1 MLPMKT
7 QTLLPVAALAL
18 ALTGSGLQTLSA
30 QSTTVAKATP
40 KVSVE
45 EFRTRLKKD
54 GAPLPNSG
62 QVLMSY
68 ATVAEKIMPSVVR
81 VTSSVPVENNPR
93 MGGGGQIPPQ
103 WREFFRRFGLPEDG
117 GPFGGDGEE
126 EGGGGPRGRQDEQK
140 GTGSG
145 VIISPDGYILTNNHV
160 VENADKIE
168 VTVGNESKS
177 YKAKIIGADPLTD
190 VAVIKIEGTNLPA
203 AVIGDSSKL
212 RVGDVVLAAGNP
224 MELSQTLTQGIVSA
238 IGRTGMGIVHQGR
251 NLGFENFIQT
261 DASINPG
268 NSGGPLV
275 DALGR
280 VVGINT
286 AIMTRTGMNAGIGFS
301 IPINM
306 ALRVGEDLL
315 DDGKVSRGFLGVT
328 MKDIDPE
335 DAKAMGLGDRG
346 GVLINSVVEDSPANK
361 AGITE
366 GDLVVGVAGQKV
378 DNSLALRSL
387 VGSALPGVPVDIELL
402 RDGKSMKVQA
412 VLGGVSDE
420 ELAKRA
426 SERGNSPFEGKS
438 KTAPAKFISGATAQ
452 DITPGLRERY
462 DIPDTIKTGVVIV
475 AVEPNT
481 PAAGAGLEEGDVVIS
496 INNKVVEN
504 LNQAKTLAKGGNDPL
519 GLRIVRKG
527 QKQFIVVNEDAKSE

>member
-1 MLPMKT
+1 MKT
-7 QTLLPVAALAL
+7 HTLLPVAALAL
-18 ALTGSGLQTLSA
+18 ALTGGGLQTLSA
-30 QSTTVAKATP
+30 QSTMVAKATP
-40 KVSVE
+40 KISVDD
-45 EFRTRLKKD
+45 FRTRLKKD
-54 GAPLPNSG
+54 GAPLPNAG

-81 VTSSVPVENNPR
+81 VTSSMPVENTQR
-93 MGGGGQIPPQ
+93 MGGPSRDQM
-103 WREFFRRFGLPEDG
+103 REFFRRFGIPEDSI
-117 GPFGGDGEE
+117 PFD
-126 EGGGGPRGRQDEQK
+126 GGGNEGQPRGRQDAPK

-160 VENADKIE
+160 VEDAEKIE
-168 VTVGNESKS
+168 VTVGNESGS
-177 YKAKIIGADPLTD
+177 YKAKVIGADPLTD

-328 MKDIDPE
+328 MKDVDPE
-335 DAKAMGLGDRG
+335 DARAMGLGDRG

-402 RDGKSMKVQA
+402 RDGKSLKLQA
-412 VLGGVSDE
+412 TLGGVSDE

-426 SERGNSPFEGKS
+426 SERGSSPFEGKT
-438 KTAPAKFISGATAQ
+438 KAAPAKFITGATAQ
-452 DITPGLRERY
+452 EITLGLRQRY
-462 DIPDTIKTGVVIV
+462 EIPETVKGVVIV

-496 INNKVVEN
+496 INNKPIEN
-504 LNQAKTLAKGGNDPL
+504 LAQAKTLAKGGNDPL

-527 QKQFIVVNEDAKSE
+527 QKQFIVVNEDTKSE